1 MEKIIEGLQEIQKG
15 FLQLAKDERTKSPE
29 RSYQN
34 FMRAEACRKAIRE
47 LERIKPEKPEVE
59 GGGYSWFYVCP
70 ECRKITTQGEKFCQ
84 ECGKA
89 LIWK

>member
-15 FLQLAKDERTKSPE
+15 FLQLAQDERTKSPE

-47 LERIKPEKPEVE
+47 LKRIKPAEPETE
-59 GGGYSWFYVCP
+59 GSGYSWYYVCP
-70 ECRKITTQGEKFCQ
+70 ECHGDINPRDQYCRH
-84 ECGKA
+84 
-89 LIWK
+89 